1 MPDPRHVRFCQ
12 CVVLYGY
19 NYSQQLR
26 PNHAMPIHVVY
37 HPHHGDFMHGCSA
50 VAGIALYRGRGN
62 HLHVHCPCTRRMD
75 KRNELHCV
83 KHQ

>member
-1 MPDPRHVRFCQ
+1 
-12 CVVLYGY
+12 L
-19 NYSQQLR
+19 
-26 PNHAMPIHVVY
+26 PIHVVY

-62 HLHVHCPCTRRMD
+62 HLHIHFPCTRRMD
-75 KRNELHCV
+75 KRNDLHCV